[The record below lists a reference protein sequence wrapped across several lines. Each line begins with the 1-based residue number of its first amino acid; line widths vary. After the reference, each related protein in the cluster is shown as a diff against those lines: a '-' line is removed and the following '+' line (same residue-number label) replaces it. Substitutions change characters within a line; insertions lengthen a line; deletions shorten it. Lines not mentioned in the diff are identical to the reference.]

1 MEKANASLARTKS
14 EELVET
20 VEAAFKSPMN
30 NEAIGV
36 SEGGD
41 TLSSMSSKRLMTAAS
56 PGRSTSGGSKN
67 THIRKSRSAQ
77 MKFELDDISSG
88 AALSRASS
96 ASLGFS
102 FSFTGFSMPPD
113 EIVDSMLFS
122 EDDLTED
129 LEAGMRKP
137 KFQTEPTLPIFL
149 KAGMEKYD
157 LAINAIHRTWLAWSG
172 SVFRDVTS
180 KVIIKGMTSTEEKDI
195 LNGIS
200 GSVEPG
206 EVLAL
211 MGPSGSGKT
220 TLLNL
225 LGGRLNRPTVGGG
238 SITYN
243 DGPYSKFL
251 KSRIGFVTQDDIL
264 FPHLTVKE
272 TLTYAALLRLP
283 KTLTKEQKK
292 KRAID
297 VIYELGLERCQDT
310 MIGGLFV
317 RGVSG
322 GERKRVCIGNEIII
336 NPSIL
341 FLDEPTSGLDST
353 TALKTVQLLQDMAV
367 GGKTVVTTI
376 HQPSSRLFHK
386 FDKLILLGKGSLLYF
401 GKSSEAMLYFSSIGC
416 NPLIAMNPAEFLLDL
431 ANGNINDISVPSKLE
446 DKVQIGNSD
455 AGKRNKKPSPAVVH
469 EYLVEAY
476 ETRVADKEKKKLM
489 VPTPLDE
496 EVKAKVFS
504 RKRQWG
510 ASWWQQYT
518 ILFCRGIKERRH
530 DYFSWLRITQVLSTA
545 IILGLLWWK
554 SDSNSLKD
562 LQDQAGLLFF
572 IAVFWGFFPVF
583 TAIFTFPQERAM
595 LSKERAADMYRLS
608 AYFLARTTSDLPLD
622 LILPVLFLLVVY
634 FMAGLRMS
642 AASFFL
648 TMLTVF
654 LSIVAAQG
662 LGLAIGATLMDL
674 KRATTLASVTVMTFM
689 LAGGYFVKKVP
700 VFVSWIRY
708 MSFNYHTYKLL
719 LKVQYKHMTP
729 VINGTRI
736 DDGLTE
742 VSALVAM
749 VFGYRLLAYISL
761 RRMKLCAQDKVWDRE
776 AMDRLKATARL
787 MIVSDLDHTMV
798 DHHDP
803 ENMSLLRF
811 NALWEACYRND
822 SLLVFSTGRSP
833 TLYKQ
838 LRKEKPMLTPDI
850 TIMSVGTEITYGT
863 AMVPDDGW
871 VGVLNQKWDR
881 NIVTEEA
888 GKLPELTLQSETEQR
903 PHKVSFYVDKANAQN
918 VTKVL
923 SEIFAKR
930 GLDVKIIY
938 SGGMD
943 LDILPQ
949 GAGKGQALAYLHK
962 KFKTEG
968 KLPANTLVCGD
979 SGNDAELFSIPDV
992 HGVMVSNAQEELLQW
1007 HAENAKDNPKPGII
1021 QAIGHFNLG
1030 PNASPRDITNLSDC
1044 ESENVSASSEIV
1056 RFFMFYER
1064 WRRAEV
1070 ENSELYLASVKADC
1084 DSSGILIHPSGTE
1097 LSLCDAINGMRS
1109 YYGDK
1114 QGQKFRVWV
1123 DRVLSTQTGLD
1134 TWLVKF
1140 NKWELSG
1147 DDQQGC
1153 VITCI
1158 INMKDGVSGATYM
1171 HVHET
1176 WLEGSERAKDKSTW
1190 LF

>member
-1 MEKANASLARTKS
+1 MEKENTSLARTRS
-14 EELVET
+14 EQLVET
-20 VEAAFKSPMN
+20 VAAAFKSPSN
-30 NEAIGV
+30 NEAIAV
-36 SEGGD
+36 SDGSSVG
-41 TLSSMSSKRLMTAAS
+41 TLSRKSSKRLMMAAS
-56 PGRSTSGGSKN
+56 PGRSTSGGNKN

-77 MKFELDDISSG
+77 MKFDLDDVSSG

-102 FSFTGFSMPPD
+102 FSFTGFNMPPD
-113 EIVDSMLFS
+113 EIADSKPFS
-122 EDDLTED
+122 DDDIPED
-129 LEAGMRKP
+129 LEAGARKP
-137 KFQTEPTLPIFL
+137 KFQTEPTLPIYL
-149 KAGMEKYD
+149 KF
-157 LAINAIHRTWLAWSG
+157 T
-172 SVFRDVTS
+172 DVTY

-200 GSVEPG
+200 GSVDPG

-225 LGGRLNRPTVGGG
+225 IGGRLNQTTVGG
-238 SITYN
+238 SLTYN
-243 DGPYSKFL
+243 DQPYSKFL
-251 KSRIGFVTQDDIL
+251 KSRIGFVTQDDVL

-283 KTLTKEQKK
+283 KTLTKEQKQ

-310 MIGGLFV
+310 MIGGSFV

-336 NPSIL
+336 NPSLL

-353 TALKTVQLLQDMAV
+353 TALRIVQLLQDIAE

-401 GKSSEAMLYFSSIGC
+401 GKASEAMLYFSSIGC

-431 ANGNINDISVPSKLE
+431 ANGNINDVSVPSELD
-446 DKVQIGNSD
+446 DKVQIGNSE
-455 AGKRNKKPSPAVVH
+455 AETRNGKPSPAVVH

-489 VPTPLDE
+489 VPIPLDE
-496 EVKAKVFS
+496 EVKSEVSS

-510 ASWWQQYT
+510 ASWWEQYT

-554 SDSNSLKD
+554 SDSSSPKG

-634 FMAGLRMS
+634 FMAGLRIS
-642 AASFFL
+642 AAPFFL

-654 LSIVAAQG
+654 LCIVAAQG

-719 LKVQYKHMTP
+719 LKVQYEHTTP
-729 VINGTRI
+729 AINGIGI
-736 DDGLTE
+736 DSGLTE

-761 RRMKLCAQDKVWDRE
+761 RRMKL
-776 AMDRLKATARL
+776 
-787 MIVSDLDHTMV
+787 
-798 DHHDP
+798 
-803 ENMSLLRF
+803 
-811 NALWEACYRND
+811 
-822 SLLVFSTGRSP
+822 
-833 TLYKQ
+833 
-838 LRKEKPMLTPDI
+838 
-850 TIMSVGTEITYGT
+850 
-863 AMVPDDGW
+863 
-871 VGVLNQKWDR
+871 
-881 NIVTEEA
+881 
-888 GKLPELTLQSETEQR
+888 
-903 PHKVSFYVDKANAQN
+903 
-918 VTKVL
+918 
-923 SEIFAKR
+923 
-930 GLDVKIIY
+930 
-938 SGGMD
+938 
-943 LDILPQ
+943 
-949 GAGKGQALAYLHK
+949 GA
-962 KFKTEG
+962 
-968 KLPANTLVCGD
+968 
-979 SGNDAELFSIPDV
+979 
-992 HGVMVSNAQEELLQW
+992 
-1007 HAENAKDNPKPGII
+1007 
-1021 QAIGHFNLG
+1021 
-1030 PNASPRDITNLSDC
+1030 
-1044 ESENVSASSEIV
+1044 
-1056 RFFMFYER
+1056 
-1064 WRRAEV
+1064 
-1070 ENSELYLASVKADC
+1070 
-1084 DSSGILIHPSGTE
+1084 
-1097 LSLCDAINGMRS
+1097 
-1109 YYGDK
+1109 
-1114 QGQKFRVWV
+1114 
-1123 DRVLSTQTGLD
+1123 
-1134 TWLVKF
+1134 
-1140 NKWELSG
+1140 
-1147 DDQQGC
+1147 
-1153 VITCI
+1153 
-1158 INMKDGVSGATYM
+1158 
-1171 HVHET
+1171 
-1176 WLEGSERAKDKSTW
+1176 
-1190 LF
+1190 

>member
-1 MEKANASLARTKS
+1 
-14 EELVET
+14 
-20 VEAAFKSPMN
+20 
-30 NEAIGV
+30 
-36 SEGGD
+36 
-41 TLSSMSSKRLMTAAS
+41 
-56 PGRSTSGGSKN
+56 
-67 THIRKSRSAQ
+67 
-77 MKFELDDISSG
+77 
-88 AALSRASS
+88 
-96 ASLGFS
+96 
-102 FSFTGFSMPPD
+102 
-113 EIVDSMLFS
+113 
-122 EDDLTED
+122 
-129 LEAGMRKP
+129 
-137 KFQTEPTLPIFL
+137 
-149 KAGMEKYD
+149 
-157 LAINAIHRTWLAWSG
+157 
-172 SVFRDVTS
+172 
-180 KVIIKGMTSTEEKDI
+180 MTSTEEKDI

-200 GSVEPG
+200 GSVDPG

-225 LGGRLNRPTVGGG
+225 LGGRLNQPTVGG

-283 KTLTKEQKK
+283 KTLTKQQKQ
-292 KRAID
+292 KRAMD

-310 MIGGLFV
+310 VIGGSFV

-353 TALKTVQLLQDMAV
+353 TALKTVQLLQDMAE

-431 ANGNINDISVPSKLE
+431 ANGNINDVSVPSELE

-455 AGKRNKKPSPAVVH
+455 AGKRNGKPSPAVVH

-476 ETRVADKEKKKLM
+476 ETRVAVKEKKKLM
-489 VPTPLDE
+489 VPIPLDE
-496 EVKAKVFS
+496 EVKAKVS
-504 RKRQWG
+504 SLKRQWG

-545 IILGLLWWK
+545 IILGLLWWN
-554 SDSNSLKD
+554 SDTNSLKG

-622 LILPVLFLLVVY
+622 LVLPVLFLLVVY

-642 AASFFL
+642 AAPFFL

-654 LSIVAAQG
+654 LSIIAAQG

-689 LAGGYFVKKVP
+689 LAGGYFVKRVP

-729 VINGTRI
+729 VLNGMRI
-736 DDGLTE
+736 DSGLTE

-761 RRMKLCAQDKVWDRE
+761 RRMKLCAQ
-776 AMDRLKATARL
+776 
-787 MIVSDLDHTMV
+787 
-798 DHHDP
+798 
-803 ENMSLLRF
+803 
-811 NALWEACYRND
+811 
-822 SLLVFSTGRSP
+822 
-833 TLYKQ
+833 
-838 LRKEKPMLTPDI
+838 
-850 TIMSVGTEITYGT
+850 
-863 AMVPDDGW
+863 
-871 VGVLNQKWDR
+871 
-881 NIVTEEA
+881 
-888 GKLPELTLQSETEQR
+888 
-903 PHKVSFYVDKANAQN
+903 
-918 VTKVL
+918 
-923 SEIFAKR
+923 
-930 GLDVKIIY
+930 
-938 SGGMD
+938 
-943 LDILPQ
+943 
-949 GAGKGQALAYLHK
+949 
-962 KFKTEG
+962 
-968 KLPANTLVCGD
+968 
-979 SGNDAELFSIPDV
+979 
-992 HGVMVSNAQEELLQW
+992 
-1007 HAENAKDNPKPGII
+1007 
-1021 QAIGHFNLG
+1021 
-1030 PNASPRDITNLSDC
+1030 
-1044 ESENVSASSEIV
+1044 
-1056 RFFMFYER
+1056 
-1064 WRRAEV
+1064 
-1070 ENSELYLASVKADC
+1070 
-1084 DSSGILIHPSGTE
+1084 
-1097 LSLCDAINGMRS
+1097 
-1109 YYGDK
+1109 
-1114 QGQKFRVWV
+1114 
-1123 DRVLSTQTGLD
+1123 
-1134 TWLVKF
+1134 
-1140 NKWELSG
+1140 
-1147 DDQQGC
+1147 
-1153 VITCI
+1153 
-1158 INMKDGVSGATYM
+1158 
-1171 HVHET
+1171 
-1176 WLEGSERAKDKSTW
+1176 
-1190 LF
+1190 

>member
-1 MEKANASLARTKS
+1 MQNSPQDYCSMERANTSLARTKS
-14 EELVET
+14 EQLAET

-30 NEAIGV
+30 SDGA
-36 SEGGD
+36 SEGGSGG
-41 TLSSMSSKRLMTAAS
+41 TLSGKSSKRLTTAAS
-56 PGRSTSGGSKN
+56 PGRATSGGNKS

-77 MKFELDDISSG
+77 MKFELDDVNSG

-102 FSFTGFSMPPD
+102 FSFTGFNMPPD
-113 EIVDSMLFS
+113 EIADSMPFS
-122 EDDLTED
+122 DDDIPED
-129 LEAGMRKP
+129 LEAGMRKQ
-137 KFQTEPTLPIFL
+137 KFQTDPSLPIYL
-149 KAGMEKYD
+149 K
-157 LAINAIHRTWLAWSG
+157 
-172 SVFRDVTS
+172 FRDVTY

-200 GSVEPG
+200 GSVDPG

-225 LGGRLNRPTVGGG
+225 LGGRLNQPPVGG

-243 DGPYSKFL
+243 DRPYSKFL

-283 KTLTKEQKK
+283 KTLTKQQKQR
-292 KRAID
+292 RAMD

-310 MIGGLFV
+310 VIGGSFV

-353 TALKTVQLLQDMAV
+353 TALKTVQLLQDMAE

-401 GKSSEAMLYFSSIGC
+401 GKSSAAMPYFSSIGC

-431 ANGNINDISVPSKLE
+431 ANGNVNDVSVPSELE

-455 AGKRNKKPSPAVVH
+455 AGKRNGKPSPAVVH

-476 ETRVADKEKKKLM
+476 ETRVAVKEKKKLM
-489 VPTPLDE
+489 VPIPLDE
-496 EVKAKVFS
+496 EVKAKVS
-504 RKRQWG
+504 SLKRQWG

-518 ILFCRGIKERRH
+518 ILFRRGIKERRH

-545 IILGLLWWK
+545 IILGLLWWN
-554 SDSNSLKD
+554 SDTDSLKG

-689 LAGGYFVKKVP
+689 LAGGYFVK
-700 VFVSWIRY
+700 IR
-708 MSFNYHTYKLL
+708 T
-719 LKVQYKHMTP
+719 T
-729 VINGTRI
+729 
-736 DDGLTE
+736 
-742 VSALVAM
+742 
-749 VFGYRLLAYISL
+749 
-761 RRMKLCAQDKVWDRE
+761 
-776 AMDRLKATARL
+776 
-787 MIVSDLDHTMV
+787 
-798 DHHDP
+798 
-803 ENMSLLRF
+803 
-811 NALWEACYRND
+811 
-822 SLLVFSTGRSP
+822 
-833 TLYKQ
+833 
-838 LRKEKPMLTPDI
+838 
-850 TIMSVGTEITYGT
+850 
-863 AMVPDDGW
+863 
-871 VGVLNQKWDR
+871 
-881 NIVTEEA
+881 
-888 GKLPELTLQSETEQR
+888 
-903 PHKVSFYVDKANAQN
+903 
-918 VTKVL
+918 
-923 SEIFAKR
+923 
-930 GLDVKIIY
+930 
-938 SGGMD
+938 
-943 LDILPQ
+943 
-949 GAGKGQALAYLHK
+949 
-962 KFKTEG
+962 
-968 KLPANTLVCGD
+968 
-979 SGNDAELFSIPDV
+979 
-992 HGVMVSNAQEELLQW
+992 
-1007 HAENAKDNPKPGII
+1007 
-1021 QAIGHFNLG
+1021 
-1030 PNASPRDITNLSDC
+1030 
-1044 ESENVSASSEIV
+1044 
-1056 RFFMFYER
+1056 
-1064 WRRAEV
+1064 
-1070 ENSELYLASVKADC
+1070 
-1084 DSSGILIHPSGTE
+1084 
-1097 LSLCDAINGMRS
+1097 
-1109 YYGDK
+1109 
-1114 QGQKFRVWV
+1114 
-1123 DRVLSTQTGLD
+1123 
-1134 TWLVKF
+1134 
-1140 NKWELSG
+1140 
-1147 DDQQGC
+1147 
-1153 VITCI
+1153 
-1158 INMKDGVSGATYM
+1158 
-1171 HVHET
+1171 
-1176 WLEGSERAKDKSTW
+1176 
-1190 LF
+1190 